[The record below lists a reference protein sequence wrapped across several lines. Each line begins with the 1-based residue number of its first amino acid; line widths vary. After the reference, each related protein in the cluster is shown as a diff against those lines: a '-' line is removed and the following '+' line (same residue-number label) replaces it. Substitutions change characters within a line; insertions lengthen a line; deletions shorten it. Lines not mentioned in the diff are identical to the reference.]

1 MNLFFVSV
9 VYANEETGLSLIQ
22 NPLEIVGEVYDI
34 YGRRVNEY
42 DMKENTL
49 YYNNGRLL
57 LIRK

>member
-1 MNLFFVSV
+1 
-9 VYANEETGLSLIQ
+9 VYPDEETGLSLIQ